1 MKGVMLATMCV
12 LLVGASTADSVC
24 GDGIKQK
31 PEQCDDGNQYSS
43 DGCSVDCLL
52 ENEAEWL
59 CNNTDFRK
67 TVCCPLLVN
76 PVSGEKM
83 CDCAPQTI
91 CCPLLLNPVSGE
103 LVCDCAEVKQPN
115 PRDGFTITR
124 ACLER
129 DIDECN
135 ANNGD
140 CHADAICTNFNVVTN
155 PNSTTHMCECRPG
168 LTGDGIFDCVA
179 SV

>member
-24 GDGIKQK
+24 GDGIQQG

-52 ENEAEWL
+52 ENKAEWL
-59 CNNTDFRK
+59 CNTIDSHK

-76 PVSGEKM
+76 PVSGE
-83 CDCAPQTI
+83 P
-91 CCPLLLNPVSGE
+91 
-103 LVCDCAEVKQPN
+103 VCDCAEVKQPN

-135 ANNGD
+135 ADNGD
-140 CHADAICTNFNVVTN
+140 CHPDAICTNFNVVTN
-155 PNSTTHMCECRPG
+155 PISITHMCDCRPG
-168 LTGDGIFDCVA
+168 LTGDGISNCVA